1 MENIKFNTQSI
12 KSKIIVLLFGLFAI
26 ELIVFLVYILISTR
40 LGWYENLYTI
50 LLALL
55 VSVFCGAGFVYSK
68 VAKFN
73 NKIEYMISE
82 FESAALH
89 DKNQLVRSGVL
100 EFDNLYDLAVN
111 ISKRGAEYS
120 EKFSKIATLVSV
132 PIGVYEQNI
141 SSNEVFLNNMLL
153 EILEISNN
161 GEEGIFFSLEQWEQ
175 KYQELTA
182 EKEKGYSNVY
192 KITSENYGFKWVRIE
207 YTIEDTRVMGIVAEV
222 TEEIFQRKKMQYERD
237 HDLLT
242 KLLNRRAFSEVVSE
256 ALSCNQDKIN
266 MFMMCDLDNL
276 KYIND
281 TFGHEY
287 GDLYISTFADVLS
300 TLDPSLSVISRM
312 SGDEFLIFMYGF
324 SDKKEA
330 LKIIE
335 NLFVKMRA
343 TTITIKD
350 NPPISLKSTAGISWF
365 PENSM
370 DIKKLIKYADFAMY
384 DAKKNQKGTVREFNL
399 QDYVENEALL
409 AKEECLKDIIQ
420 NQKFHLVYQPIVDVK
435 TGDSLGYEALMRSN
449 LVGLEQPHEIVKLA
463 ILQGK
468 TQKLEISTITKV
480 FEYLKENAVDLNGKK
495 IFFNSI
501 SEYFLMDEE
510 RASLISKYG
519 DYFKNLIIDI
529 TDNIGG
535 RNFKQKIINIMD
547 CGSEVCFDNFGTSY
561 GNEKML
567 VDNIPNFI
575 KVDRAIICNIDQD
588 KNRHEFVEN
597 LLRYTSTRGI
607 KLIAQGIQTKEE
619 LQTVIALGFDY
630 VQGFYLG
637 TPLDRCED
645 ITLEKK
651 KEITNIYTEFSK
663 Q

>member
-1 MENIKFNTQSI
+1 M
-12 KSKIIVLLFGLFAI
+12 KSKIIGLLFGLFAI
-26 ELIVFLVYILISTR
+26 ELIVFLVYIFISTR
-40 LGWYENLYTI
+40 LGWFQNFYSV

-68 VAKFN
+68 VVKFN
-73 NKIEYMISE
+73 NKIEYMICE

-89 DKNQLVRSGVL
+89 DKNQLVKSGVL

-161 GEEGIFFSLEQWEQ
+161 GEDGIFFSLEQWEQ
-175 KYQELTA
+175 KYKELTA

-192 KITSENYGFKWVRIE
+192 KITSENYGFKWIRIE

-256 ALSCNQDKIN
+256 ALGCNQDKIN

-365 PENSM
+365 PEDSM

-435 TGDSLGYEALMRSN
+435 TGNSLGYEALMRSN

-463 ILQGK
+463 VLQGK
-468 TQKLEISTITKV
+468 TQKLEVSTITKV
-480 FEYLKENAVDLNGKK
+480 FEYLKENVVDLNGKK

-501 SEYFLMDEE
+501 SEYFLMHEE

-519 DYFKNLIIDI
+519 DYFENLIIDI

-535 RNFKQKIINIMD
+535 RNFKQKIINILD
-547 CGSEVCFDNFGTSY
+547 CGSEICFDNFGTSY

-588 KNRHEFVEN
+588 KNRHELVEN

-637 TPLDRCED
+637 TPLDKCDD
-645 ITLEKK
+645 IMIEKK
-651 KEITNIYTEFSK
+651 KEIANIYTEFSK